1 MIEPYYRDEWCTLY
15 LGDCRE
21 VLPQLEL
28 ADVETVITDPPYG
41 ETSLRWDR
49 WPEGWLEALPES
61 VRQLW
66 CFGSMRMF
74 LDQRDEFGGWSY
86 GQEVV
91 WEKHNGSGFA
101 TDRFKRVHELV
112 AQWYRGRWD
121 DLTIRPQLTGERSQQ
136 HHKRRSETETPHT
149 GSRGQ
154 GEGWGLKVTHDEKL
168 QRSVMYVR
176 SMHGRARHP
185 TEKPIG
191 IVEPVLKYST
201 DRGHTVLD
209 VFAGSG
215 AVLDTARQNGRHA
228 IGIEG
233 DEQYCEVIANRLR
246 EAVLPL

>member
-1 MIEPYYRDEWCTLY
+1 MIEPFYADESVTLY

-21 VLPQLEL
+21 VIPQLDL
-28 ADVETVITDPPYG
+28 GHVETVITDPPYG
-41 ETSLRWDR
+41 ETSLKWDR
-49 WPEGWLEALPES
+49 WPEAWISALPDT

-74 LDQRDEFGGWSY
+74 LEQRDEFAGWSY

-101 TDRFKRVHELV
+101 ADRFKRVHEL
-112 AQWYRGRWD
+112 ATQWYRGRWES
-121 DLTIRPQLTGERSQQ
+121 LTIRPQLTDERSQR

-149 GSRGQ
+149 GSRGE
-154 GEGWGLKVTHDEKL
+154 GAGWGLSVTHEQKL

-191 IVEPVLKYST
+191 IVEPLLKYST
-201 DRGHTVLD
+201 DRGRT
-209 VFAGSG
+209 G
-215 AVLDTARQNGRHA
+215 RQA

-233 DEQYCEVIANRLR
+233 DPAYCEVIAARLR

>member
-1 MIEPYYRDEWCTLY
+1 MIEPYYADESCTLY
-15 LGDCRE
+15 LGDCRD
-21 VLPQLEL
+21 VLPQLDL
-28 ADVETVITDPPYG
+28 GHVETVITDPPYG

-49 WPEGWLEALPES
+49 WPDGWVQALPDS

-74 LDQRDEFGGWSY
+74 LDQHDEFAGWSY

-91 WEKHNGSGFA
+91 WEKHNGSGFL
-101 TDRFKRVHELV
+101 TDRFKRVHEFA

-121 DLTIRPQLTGERSQQ
+121 TLTIRPQTVDERAQ
-136 HHKRRSETETPHT
+136 HHHRRHVERTPAHM
-149 GSRGQ
+149 
-154 GEGWGLKVTHDEKL
+154 GEVQTARTAPTHDDKL
-168 QRSVMYVR
+168 MRSVLYVR

-191 IVEPVLKYST
+191 ILEPLVRYSS
-201 DRGHTVLD
+201 DRGRVILD
-209 VFAGSG
+209 TFAGSG
-215 AVLDTARQNGRHA
+215 AVLDAARQNGRQA

-233 DEQYCEVIANRLR
+233 DEQYCEIIARRLR